1 MLGIEKPQTGRS
13 DAMNGN
19 VQMEQAPGLREEITK
34 PIRKSKDMRYLL
46 VYRMPDLEKVLGY
59 CRKTIQNMIDNHEF
73 PEGRRRRDGAQ
84 RTWNRR
90 IVDYWALNG
99 MKGIPAE

>member
-1 MLGIEKPQTGRS
+1 MRGTEGVELQQAAKNQSGRPN
-13 DAMNGN
+13 AMA
-19 VQMEQAPGLREEITK
+19 EDGLTK
-34 PIRKSKDMRYLL
+34 KAAGRSKDMRYLL
-46 VYRMPDLEKVLGY
+46 VYRMPDLERVLGY
-59 CRKTIQNMIDNHEF
+59 CRKTIQNMIDNNEF

-90 IVDYWALNG
+90 IVDHWALNG